1 MIVLYLLA
9 AVLVLWILYLFCIC
23 PGRRPIPAEM
33 QKNYA
38 HRGLHGGEIP
48 ENSLAAFA
56 AAVDAGYGIELDV
69 QLSADG
75 EVMVFH
81 DAALERMTGEDGK
94 LGEKT
99 FAELRTL
106 RLNGTEHGI
115 PTLREVLAAVDG
127 KVPLL
132 VELKGE
138 NTSTSVCGPVD
149 EILREYR
156 GAYLIESFN
165 PLLLRWYRKNHPE
178 VLRGQLTTDL
188 AGSMGKTLRNH
199 LLDSL
204 LLNVVTRPDFLAYDI
219 RCPKRLPVRL
229 CTGFFH
235 AARFVWTIR
244 EKEEY
249 RRGEALHAFAIF
261 ENFCPPVTLSEK

>member
-1 MIVLYLLA
+1 MNY
-9 AVLVLWILYLFCIC
+9 WKQS
-23 PGRRPIPAEM
+23 P
-33 QKNYA
+33 KNIYVAA
-38 HRGLHGGEIP
+38 HRGLSSDYP
-48 ENSLAAFA
+48 ENTMAAFRA
-56 AAVDAGYGIELDV
+56 AIAVGVDQIETDIRV
-69 QLSADG
+69 SKDG
-75 EVMVFH
+75 ELVLIH
-81 DAALERMTGEDGK
+81 DATVDRTTNGHGRVDEM
-94 LGEKT
+94 T

-106 RLNGTEHGI
+106 RLSGTEHGI

-138 NTSTSVCGPVD
+138 NISTSVCGPVD

-244 EKEEY
+244 DKEEY

-261 ENFCPPVTLSEK
+261 ENFCPPVTLTEK